1 MKAAS
6 IKTIKDE
13 LKHKTSSELLELCL
27 TLTRFKKENKE
38 LLTYLLFEAH
48 DEDRYIE
55 TVKLEI
61 NKKEAKTIVGVAASN
76 ENFSTLVAA
85 VKSAKLVDVLSG
97 KGPFTV
103 FAPTNDAFAKLP
115 EGTIPTLLK
124 PENKKLLT
132 SILTYHVVAG
142 KFDAKAVV
150 GAIKAN
156 GGKFVIKTVQG
167 NELTAMIKDGN
178 VLLKDAKGN
187 VSKVIITDVSAS
199 NGIIHAIDSVIM
211 PE

>member
-1 MKAAS
+1 MKT
-6 IKTIKDE
+6 KN
-13 LKHKTSSELLELCL
+13 LV
-27 TLTRFKKENKE
+27 
-38 LLTYLLFEAH
+38 LLFLFSFSLVFAYNNESTT
-48 DEDRYIE
+48 DPIE
-55 TVKLEI
+55 
-61 NKKEAKTIVGVAASN
+61 KEAKTIVGVAASN
-76 ENFSTLVAA
+76 KNFSTLVAA
-85 VKSAKLVDVLSG
+85 VKSAKLVDVLTE

-132 SILTYHVVAG
+132 SILTYHVVTG
-142 KFDAKAVV
+142 KFDAKAV

-187 VSKVIITDVSAS
+187 VSKVIITDVSVS

>member
-1 MKAAS
+1 MKT
-6 IKTIKDE
+6 KN
-13 LKHKTSSELLELCL
+13 LV
-27 TLTRFKKENKE
+27 
-38 LLTYLLFEAH
+38 LLFLFSFSLVFAYNNESIT
-48 DEDRYIE
+48 DPIE
-55 TVKLEI
+55 KEV

-76 ENFSTLVAA
+76 KNFSTLVAA

-115 EGTIPTLLK
+115 KGTIPTLLK

-199 NGIIHAIDSVIM
+199 NGIIHAIDSVVM